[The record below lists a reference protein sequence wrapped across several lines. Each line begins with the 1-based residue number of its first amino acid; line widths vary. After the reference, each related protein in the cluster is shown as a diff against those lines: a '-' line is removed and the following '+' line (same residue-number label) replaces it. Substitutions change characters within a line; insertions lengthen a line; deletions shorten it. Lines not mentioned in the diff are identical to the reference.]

1 MLLNTHTDGILVRE
15 CLTDKYLAN
24 YDIIMLDEAHE
35 RSLNTD
41 VLFGLLKATCK
52 LRPDLKLVITSATL
66 ETSKFS
72 EYFMHC
78 PIIRVPGRV
87 FDVHVYHS
95 KTKQIMTATGPANNA
110 YVQAAVDVILQI
122 HRKDT
127 EGGHI
132 LVFLTGQEE
141 IERACHLLGEAIRSE
156 QRDHKAAAVMSSHK
170 ELIVMPL
177 YAALST
183 AAQAKIFKKPSSLLT
198 RTTASTTTTTASGP
212 TMLLRKCVI
221 ATNIAET
228 SVTVPQVRFVVDAGY
243 VKQKTFDPMRGMESL
258 VVVPISK
265 TAALQRSGRAGRT
278 GMVGWV
284 LLMHWH

>member
-1 MLLNTHTDGILVRE
+1 MRE
-15 CLTDKYLAN
+15 CLTDKYLTN

-66 ETSKFS
+66 ETDKFS

-156 QRDHKAAAVMSSHK
+156 QRDHKAPSHK

-198 RTTASTTTTTASGP
+198 RTSSTAASGGSI
-212 TMLLRKCVI
+212 LLRKCVI

-243 VKQKTFDPMRGMESL
+243 VKQKTFDPTRGMESL

-278 GMVGWV
+278 GRLCCRCMEDCDDVDV
-284 LLMHWH
+284 DSVPIDDAIMI